1 MTRLFS
7 EHPAGIAVID
17 ADGAIGWLNPG
28 FAKLFAPRF
37 GDLSGSEFI
46 TVLAALGATPAAVDA
61 VRGLIDGSRHGLY
74 EAAVAGPGGQA
85 RWLCFSAAP
94 GAPEAA
100 GTTLVCQD
108 VTRYRDTA
116 PRPGPWPPAKAPD
129 EAGPFEPGKI
139 EAADAI
145 EEELR
150 DPARILLA
158 EDNRSN
164 RLLALA
170 ILQNAG
176 YRVDSAVSGIEVL
189 RALRR
194 NTYDLVLMDLRMPAM
209 DGLRATAEIRGLAG
223 PHSRVPIVAITAH
236 AMRGVREACLAAGMD
251 DYLAKPFTAAALLD
265 ITACWLRR
273 AVSGFKAPGSLVFLI
288 GAGAT
293 AGPGASRDRP
303 PPQNS
308 PGRSMGTPMA
318 RLREAIDQ
326 GDLDALQRA
335 AVRLGAAPGAEPD

>member
-37 GDLSGSEFI
+37 GDLSGAEFI

-170 ILQNAG
+170 ILQNARLSRRLG
-176 YRVDSAVSGIEVL
+176 RQRHRGPARPAAQHLRPGADGPPDARHGWPSGNRGNSRSRRPAQPGAHRRDYRPRHA
-189 RALRR
+189 RR
-194 NTYDLVLMDLRMPAM
+194 P
-209 DGLRATAEIRGLAG
+209 RGLPRRRHGRLPGQALHRRCPCSTSPRAG
-223 PHSRVPIVAITAH
+223 CAGQCPGSR
-236 AMRGVREACLAAGMD
+236 
-251 DYLAKPFTAAALLD
+251 
-265 ITACWLRR
+265 RR
-273 AVSGFKAPGSLVFLI
+273 AAWYS
-288 GAGAT
+288 
-293 AGPGASRDRP
+293 
-303 PPQNS
+303 
-308 PGRSMGTPMA
+308 
-318 RLREAIDQ
+318 
-326 GDLDALQRA
+326 
-335 AVRLGAAPGAEPD
+335 